1 MKTGKLYNVIRSI
14 QCIFIRHI
22 FNDIGMSTVLE
33 PSDLGIRTTITAS
46 RQIQRFVQGMS

>member
-14 QCIFIRHI
+14 QCTFTRHI

-33 PSDLGIRTTITAS
+33 PSDLGIRTTIQPLAAKFSAS
-46 RQIQRFVQGMS
+46 SKV